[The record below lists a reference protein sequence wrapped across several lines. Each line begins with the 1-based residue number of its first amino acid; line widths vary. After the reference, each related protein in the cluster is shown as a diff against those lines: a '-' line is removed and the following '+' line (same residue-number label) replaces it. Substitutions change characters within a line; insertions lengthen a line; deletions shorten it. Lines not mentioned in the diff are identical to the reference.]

1 MTPVDTVRKENV
13 WHPLKTM
20 KFNPSFKPII
30 YANDPELKE
39 MADGP
44 NQNVF
49 TIIRGASSSI
59 SLKKKAQGIV
69 PDVIDIPNPI

>member
-49 TIIRGASSSI
+49 TIIRGA
-59 SLKKKAQGIV
+59 
-69 PDVIDIPNPI
+69 